1 MQRLGIFVEFMMQIV
16 PITVPD
22 AILRAAAT
30 LARGELVV
38 VPTDTVYGV
47 ACSPF
52 DSAAI
57 ERIFAAKQRPP
68 DKAIA
73 VLLAD
78 VENVQRLAAHISP
91 SAQKLAACFW
101 PGPLTMVLPK
111 RDGLPSNLS
120 AYPTIGLRVPDHDGC
135 RAFIRAVGGAIA
147 ATSANRSGAANP
159 TTVEEASAQLG
170 ETVAM
175 YLDGGKTAGDKPST
189 VVSLEGEKLTVLRHG
204 PITEAMLDKALRE

>member
-1 MQRLGIFVEFMMQIV
+1 MQIIS
-16 PITVPD
+16 ITVPD
-22 AILRAAAT
+22 AIPRAAAT

-47 ACSPF
+47 VCSPF
-52 DSAAI
+52 DAATI

-68 DKAIA
+68 DKAIP

-78 VENVQRLAAHISP
+78 VEDVLRLASHISP

-111 RDGLPSNLS
+111 RDGLPPNLS
-120 AYPTIGLRVPDHDGC
+120 VYPTIGLRVPDHDGC
-135 RAFIRAVGGAIA
+135 RAFIRTAGGAIA

-159 TTVEEASAQLG
+159 TTVEEAAAQLG

-175 YLDGGKTAGDKPST
+175 YLNGGKTAGDTPST
-189 VVSLEGEKLTVLRHG
+189 VVSLEGDMLTVLRQG
-204 PITEAMLDKALRE
+204 PVTQAMLDRVLAGDG